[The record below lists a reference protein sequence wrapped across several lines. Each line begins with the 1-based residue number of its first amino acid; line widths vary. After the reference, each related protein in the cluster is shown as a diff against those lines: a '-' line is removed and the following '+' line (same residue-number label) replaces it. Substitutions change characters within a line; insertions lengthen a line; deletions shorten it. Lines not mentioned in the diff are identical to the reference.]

1 METGTEAA
9 TERLRILDPAEC
21 LRLLEPGG
29 VGRVGFAAAE
39 GIVIV
44 PVNFALAGKCVV
56 FRTAPDTLLAVYSHG
71 QVSFQ
76 VDHVDEELREG
87 WSVLVHGHAHPVTDE
102 RDIRRL
108 EVRTRL
114 TPWAGGARDV
124 FVRITPSQI
133 SGRGI

>member
-9 TERLRILDPAEC
+9 TERLRTLDPAEC

-56 FRTAPDTLLAVYSHG
+56 VRTAPDTLLAVYSHG